1 MPGHIVNFIQCL
13 TLLVGLLDSTVKY
26 LNKLTWPRAETKKT
40 NFTRPPVAT
49 NLNSVVIS
57 FERTSLCRIFKFLD
71 HVKEGVDIGRDYNV
85 SKWADIMILACD
97 SNRFNRVQQ
106 ILPRWKGSKNPKIT
120 ISCYRRV
127 PGLGTA
133 LTKTAMKDV
142 EEKGVKVKIIF
153 NILLRYFPLSLN
165 FIIISLCMCEMVCI
179 CVSGNV
185 CGLVSR
191 HRRQCLFACKVIMV

>member
-1 MPGHIVNFIQCL
+1 MMIVSCRGSISGQNTTTHWFDDGSHLSIVSSAQKCL
-13 TLLVGLLDSTVKY
+13 FHLSG
-26 LNKLTWPRAETKKT
+26 PH
-40 NFTRPPVAT
+40 
-49 NLNSVVIS
+49 
-57 FERTSLCRIFKFLD
+57 CRIFAFLD

-142 EEKGVKVKIIF
+142 EEKGVKVGIIF
-153 NILLRYFPLSLN
+153 NSFLKSLSLN
-165 FIIISLCMCEMVCI
+165 ILLYYVCTYAWDLFVFLVMCVVWCLDIDVNVYLLAKSLLWC
-179 CVSGNV
+179 NNP
-185 CGLVSR
+185 R
-191 HRRQCLFACKVIMV
+191 